1 MSQLIQFNLN
11 EVILITSPRADEK
24 GLERRLVESIKDIS
38 ENGGHFNFTHAPL
51 YAGDGFFQFLEEVY
65 YRIEA
70 GLKPLIHIDMHGCER
85 RGLEIGENGD
95 YVDWQYVV
103 DALRILNEKLN
114 NQLIVLIT
122 ACHGL
127 HAILPI
133 NFQKSAPF
141 LCIFAPEEE
150 ITFADIEDKVP
161 QFYSELF
168 STGSLDSALEKLGG
182 KFTLFNSVEFLFKV
196 LTVYIERECQGKGG
210 RERREGL
217 LTQIMQTSLGDAPE
231 MIGEYRGFV
240 KDYIKPDQ
248 ALLDRFTGR
257 FLMGK
262 ASEIKIEDLLAAID
276 KG

>member
-133 NFQKSAPF
+133 NFQNSAPF

-182 KFTLFNSVEFLFKV
+182 EFTLFNSVEFLFNV
-196 LTVYIERECQGKGG
+196 LAGYIERECQGKGG